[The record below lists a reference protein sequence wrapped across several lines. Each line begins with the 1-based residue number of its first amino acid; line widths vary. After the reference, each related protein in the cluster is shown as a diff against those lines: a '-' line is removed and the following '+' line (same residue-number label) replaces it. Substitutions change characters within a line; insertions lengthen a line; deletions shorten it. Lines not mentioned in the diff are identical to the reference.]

1 MGKSQKL
8 GNMPNAPAFS
18 AHRSSTNQS
27 ITTATWTK
35 VECQTEEFDTA
46 SAYDNA
52 TNFRFTPQVAGYYQV
67 SGTLYFTAT
76 GLTNVGVQIYKNG
89 AAAKIGTTV
98 QIPSSSEGGSSVA
111 ALIYMNG
118 TTDYLELFGFA
129 AGTSPAVLAGAN
141 TSFFQACLVRA
152 A

>member
-18 AHRSSTNQS
+18 ATRTSTNQS
-27 ITTATWTK
+27 FTSAVWTK
-35 VECQTEEFDTA
+35 VQCQTEEFDTA

-52 TNFRFTPQVAGYYQV
+52 TNYRFTPQVAGYYQV
-67 SGTLYFTAT
+67 SGNVYFVGT
-76 GLTNVGVQIYKNG
+76 GLTNVGIAVYKNG
-89 AAAKIGTTV
+89 SSFKLGTTLGV
-98 QIPSSSEGGSSVA
+98 PSNAETGASLS

-118 TTDYLELFGFA
+118 STDYVELFGYT
-129 AGTSPAVLAGAN
+129 AGTSPEVLAGP
-141 TSFFQACLVRA
+141 TYFQACMVRA

>member
-18 AHRSSTNQS
+18 ATRTSTNQS
-27 ITTATWTK
+27 FTSAVWTK

-67 SGTLYFTAT
+67 SGTLYFTAR
-76 GLTNVGVQIYKNG
+76 
-89 AAAKIGTTV
+89 ATTV
-98 QIPSSSEGGSSVA
+98 ENCFQIE
-111 ALIYMNG
+111 AL
-118 TTDYLELFGFA
+118 L
-129 AGTSPAVLAGAN
+129 
-141 TSFFQACLVRA
+141 
-152 A
+152 

>member
-18 AHRSSTNQS
+18 ATRTSTNQS
-27 ITTATWTK
+27 FTSAVWTK
-35 VECQTEEFDTA
+35 VQCQTEEFDTA

-52 TNFRFTPQVAGYYQV
+52 TNYRFTPQVAGYYQV
-67 SGTLYFTAT
+67 SGNVYFV
-76 GLTNVGVQIYKNG
+76 GSSLTNVGIAVYKNG
-89 AAAKIGTTV
+89 SSFKLGTTIGV
-98 QIPSSSEGGSSVA
+98 PANAETGASVS

-118 TTDYLELFGFA
+118 STDYVELFGYT
-129 AGTSPAVLAGAN
+129 AGTSPEVLAGP
-141 TSFFQACLVRA
+141 TYFQACMVRA